1 MAVKNLVII
10 VYTYYILNIFTV
22 EGRNMDNT
30 QGIMARIGTRT
41 RELVKTIQAL
51 QKARYGH
58 KDSFDEIIIKALES
72 DKEILSYYRVAK
84 SEIDA
89 Q

>member
-1 MAVKNLVII
+1 M
-10 VYTYYILNIFTV
+10 YTYYILNIFTT
-22 EGRNMDNT
+22 EDRNMDNT

-72 DKEILSYYRVAK
+72 DKEILLYYRVAK

>member
-1 MAVKNLVII
+1 
-10 VYTYYILNIFTV
+10 
-22 EGRNMDNT
+22 MDNP

-72 DKEILSYYRVAK
+72 DKEILSYYRIAK

>member
-1 MAVKNLVII
+1 
-10 VYTYYILNIFTV
+10 
-22 EGRNMDNT
+22 MDNA

-51 QKARYGH
+51 QKAQYGH

>member
-1 MAVKNLVII
+1 MYI
-10 VYTYYILNIFTV
+10 YYILHMFLT
-22 EGRNMDNT
+22 EDGNMDNT

>member
-1 MAVKNLVII
+1 
-10 VYTYYILNIFTV
+10 
-22 EGRNMDNT
+22 MDNT

-41 RELVKTIQAL
+41 RELVKAIQAL

-72 DKEILSYYRVAK
+72 DKEILSYYRIAK

>member
-1 MAVKNLVII
+1 M
-10 VYTYYILNIFTV
+10 YTYYILNIFVT
-22 EGRNMDNT
+22 EDRNMDNT
-30 QGIMARIGTRT
+30 QGMMARIGTRT
-41 RELVKTIQAL
+41 RELVKSIQAL
-51 QKARYGH
+51 QKERYGH

-72 DKEILSYYRVAK
+72 DKEILSYYRIAK

>member
-1 MAVKNLVII
+1 M
-10 VYTYYILNIFTV
+10 YTYYIPNIFTA
-22 EGRNMDNT
+22 GSRNMDNT

-58 KDSFDEIIIKALES
+58 KDSFDEIVIKALES

>member
-1 MAVKNLVII
+1 MWRLKFNNYY
-10 VYTYYILNIFTV
+10 VYLLYTKYITT
-22 EGRNMDNT
+22 EDRNMENT

>member
-1 MAVKNLVII
+1 MAVNNLVII
-10 VYTYYILNIFTV
+10 VYTYYILNVFAM
-22 EGRNMDNT
+22 GDRNMDNT

-84 SEIDA
+84 NEIDA